1 MNKNSIVNES
11 VTPPSEVPG
20 TELLKSEEVH
30 TDPGP
35 DSVEST
41 ESRDWNNAEDRYEM
55 IAEAAYYKA
64 EQRGFEIGEDEL
76 DWLEAEQELL
86 DLMGREPEPVD

>member
-1 MNKNSIVNES
+1 MNKDSLVNKT
-11 VTPPSEVPG
+11 VNPPSEVPG
-20 TELLKSEEVH
+20 AELLSEEAH

-35 DSVEST
+35 VSEESFG
-41 ESRDWNNAEDRYEM
+41 SRDWNNAEDRYEM

-76 DWLEAEQELL
+76 DWLEAEQELFH
-86 DLMGREPEPVD
+86 LMGRDPDE

>member
-1 MNKNSIVNES
+1 MKNDSNVNQS
-11 VTPPSEVPG
+11 VNPPSEVPG
-20 TELLKSEEVH
+20 TERLSEESH

-35 DSVEST
+35 DSGESL

-64 EQRGFEIGEDEL
+64 EQRGFEIGEHEL
-76 DWLEAEQELL
+76 DWLEAEHELV
-86 DLMGREPEPVD
+86 DLMGQEPVD

>member
-1 MNKNSIVNES
+1 MNKVSTINKSVN
-11 VTPPSEVPG
+11 PPSEVPG
-20 TELLKSEEVH
+20 AELLSEEAH

-35 DSVEST
+35 DSDEPF
-41 ESRDWNNAEDRYEM
+41 EPRDWYNAKNRYEM

-76 DWLEAEQELL
+76 DWLEAEQELFH
-86 DLMGREPEPVD
+86 LMERDPVE